1 MPLNASGPI
10 SLGGVTT
17 GESVNLELSKSGT
30 STISLDDVDVRTLAA
45 VGSGTI
51 SLYDF
56 YGKSSFVYGQ
66 DEYASAGVYTWTC
79 PADVT
84 SVSVV
89 CVGAG
94 GGGDAGSDLIGV
106 GGGGGGGAL
115 AYRNNI
121 TVIPGQQYSIVVG
134 EGGKGQVTV
143 ARTTTQSSTVGGQS
157 SAFSCVAG
165 GGSNGSRGDA
175 QIVIGRQNAAG
186 GQISGAYDGGYA
198 GGFGGTVDTS
208 TEGFRPPGGGG
219 AAGYAGV
226 GGYGGRGKRPTG
238 SPASSASL
246 SGDAAATNSGG
257 GGGGGTGY
265 TSDTVRIVIGGN
277 GGGVGIYGKGVDG
290 VGGTGGNSVNIAE
303 NGGDGSS
310 NFGGIIAGSGGG
322 GGVGGDNRSAANGLD
337 GAVRIIW
344 PGQIRQFP
352 LTGTQN
358 A

>member
-10 SLGGVTT
+10 SLGGATA
-17 GESVNLELSKSGT
+17 GESVNLELAKAAT
-30 STISLDDVDVRTLAA
+30 STVSFNDIDVRTLAA

-56 YGKSSFVYGQ
+56 YGKSSYVYGQ
-66 DEYASAGVYTWTC
+66 DEFISAGTYTWTC
-79 PADVT
+79 PDDVT
-84 SVSVV
+84 SISVV
-89 CVGAG
+89 CVGGG
-94 GGGDAGSDLIGV
+94 GGGDAGSDLVGV

-115 AYRNNI
+115 AYRNNV
-121 TVIPGQQYSIVVG
+121 TVIPRQQYTIVVG
-134 EGGKGQVTV
+134 AGGMGQVTV
-143 ARTTTQSSTVGGQS
+143 ARTTTQASTVGGQTN
-157 SAFSCVAG
+157 AFSCIAG
-165 GGSNGSRGDA
+165 GGSNGSRGTA
-175 QIVIGRQNAAG
+175 QVVIGSLNAAG
-186 GQISGAYDGGYA
+186 GQIAGVYDGGSA

-219 AAGYAGV
+219 AAGYAGL

-238 SPASSASL
+238 SLASAASL
-246 SGDAAATNSGG
+246 SGEAAATNGG
-257 GGGGGTGY
+257 GGGGGGAGY
-265 TSDTVRIVIGGN
+265 TSDTLRVVVGAN

-290 VGGTGGNSVNIAE
+290 VGGSGGNSINIAE

-310 NFGGIIAGSGGG
+310 NYGGIMAGSGGG

-344 PGQIRQFP
+344 PGQLRQFP